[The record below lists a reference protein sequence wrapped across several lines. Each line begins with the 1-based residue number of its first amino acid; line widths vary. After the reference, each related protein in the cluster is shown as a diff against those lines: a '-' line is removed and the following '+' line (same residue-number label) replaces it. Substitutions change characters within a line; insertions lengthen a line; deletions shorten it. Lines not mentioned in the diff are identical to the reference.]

1 MLMFVWRY
9 MICHLYFSIIQFW
22 VNLLHL
28 NICFNGDYQQR
39 WLLVVIFSVKET
51 WSQFESIP
59 SNLDF
64 CCCWFFSNVLINL
77 KKKYIYQKLY
87 NIIFELSNVKIWKL
101 FIYFMHP
108 KGLFWIYLHGKHSTQ
123 SFGQKAAYL
132 MKYVMGKL
140 VS

>member
-108 KGLFWIYLHGKHSTQ
+108 KGCSGFTFTGNTQLKVLDRRLHTWWNMSWE
-123 SFGQKAAYL
+123 S
-132 MKYVMGKL
+132 
-140 VS
+140 